1 MSLYYDKKE
10 DRIRTIL
17 AGTPLSAES
26 IRLSEQSLGSKWHGT
41 SWFFLMHIIAKT
53 FSRSELI
60 PFDALHT
67 TVRDYGI
74 SGWLSATSLKSQLS
88 KLVQIYDRRGLG
100 NIHLEP
106 NFDLKIDGAI
116 SSPELRNYADLQYEY
131 AMGEGLVR
139 YSPGYRAWVERDMS
153 NFAERIWW
161 HYMTMVYD
169 SPKIYNSPSGES
181 ALTALFEDMKEKMA
195 GKELSFQNVKI
206 WKESQLEHSLA
217 LLEGWERDLIERNIL
232 APFKF
237 GDIEFIAPRYFAE
250 PDGRPLTSG
259 GSFAG
264 ENFESMINL
273 INDLRRFP
281 GYPVYKG
288 NKSEYDM
295 ARRLERA
302 GAIIIVQESE
312 TSLKVPNFVFLVSR
326 DVFENT
332 EKKINFSYSSLPMS
346 EYGDIT
352 VTDQIFL
359 TLGRARAFAQRKIH
373 EAQVSQFDYKTE
385 IGRIFDDLETKGEA
399 SLGDCAEIFSPLNGC
414 LNIVNIRDRNGVIN
428 QDFDF
433 IIKLLCDFWNE
444 LINDP
449 LVADLYYPPKETILR
464 SENGQVQ
471 SQIKKSLKTYFKHR

>member
-1 MSLYYDKKE
+1 MSAYYDKKS
-10 DRIRTIL
+10 DRVRAIL
-17 AGTPLSAES
+17 SGTPLSAES

-53 FSRSELI
+53 FSRAEMI

-74 SGWLSATSLKSQLS
+74 SGWLAPTALKSQLS
-88 KLVQIYDRRGLG
+88 KLVEIFERRGLG

-106 NFDLKIDGAI
+106 NFNLKIDGAI
-116 SSPELRNYADLQYEY
+116 SSQELRDYADLQYEY
-131 AMGEGLVR
+131 SMGEGLVR
-139 YSPGYRAWVERDMS
+139 YSPGYHAWIERDMS

-181 ALTALFEDMKEKMA
+181 ALAALFEDMKEKM
-195 GKELSFQNVKI
+195 GSKELSFHNVKI
-206 WKESQLEHSLA
+206 WRESELEHGLA
-217 LLEGWERDLIERNIL
+217 LLEGWERDLVERNIL

-264 ENFESMINL
+264 EKFELMINL
-273 INDLRRFP
+273 INNLRRFP

-288 NKSEYDM
+288 NKSEYDL

-302 GAIIIVQESE
+302 GAVTIVQESE
-312 TSLKVPNFVFLVSR
+312 TSLKVPNFVYLVSR
-326 DVFENT
+326 DIFENT
-332 EKKINFSYSSLPMS
+332 EKKIEFSYSSLPMS
-346 EYGDIT
+346 EYGDIS

-359 TLGRARAFAQRKIH
+359 TLGRARAFAQKKIH
-373 EAQVSQFDYKTE
+373 EAQVSQVDYKTE
-385 IGRIFDDLETKGEA
+385 IGRIYDALETKGEA
-399 SLGDCAEIFSPLNGC
+399 VFGDYTDIFSPLNGC
-414 LNIVNIRDRNGVIN
+414 LNIVNIKGENGVVN
-428 QDFDF
+428 QDFGF

-449 LVADLYYPPKETILR
+449 SVADLYYPPKETILR
-464 SENGQVQ
+464 SEKGQVQ
-471 SQIKKSLKTYFKHR
+471 SQIKKSLRTYFKQ

>member
-1 MSLYYDKKE
+1 MSSYFDKKT
-10 DRIRTIL
+10 DRVRTIL
-17 AGTPLSAES
+17 AGTPLSAEG

-53 FSRSELI
+53 FSRAELI
-60 PFDALHT
+60 PFNALRT

-74 SGWLSATSLKSQLS
+74 SGWLAASSLKKQIN
-88 KLVQIYDRRGLG
+88 KLVEIFNKRGLG

-106 NFDLKIDGAI
+106 NYDLKIDGTI
-116 SSPELRNYADLQYEY
+116 TSPEIMNYADLQYEY

-139 YSPGYRAWVERDMS
+139 YSPGYRAWIKRDMS

-161 HYMTMVYD
+161 HYMTMVFD
-169 SPKIYNSPSGES
+169 SPKIYSSPSGES
-181 ALTALFEDMKEKMA
+181 ALAALFEDMKEKMA
-195 GKELSFQNVKI
+195 GKELSYHTVKI
-206 WKESQLEHSLA
+206 WKESQLEHGLA

-237 GDIEFIAPRYFAE
+237 GDAEFIAPRYFAY

-264 ENFESMINL
+264 ENFELMLNL
-273 INDLRRFP
+273 IKNLRRFP

-288 NKSEYDM
+288 NKSQYDL

-302 GAIIIVQESE
+302 GAVTIVQESE
-312 TSLKVPNFVFLVSR
+312 KSLNVPNFVYLVSR

-332 EKKINFSYSSLPMS
+332 EKRIKFSYSNLPMA
-346 EYGDIT
+346 EYGDIS

-359 TLGRARAFAQRKIH
+359 TLGRARAFAQKKIH
-373 EAQVSQFDYKTE
+373 EAQVSQVDYGTE
-385 IGRIFDDLETKGEA
+385 IGKIFDNLETQGEA
-399 SLGDCAEIFSPLNGC
+399 ILGNYINIFTPLNGC
-414 LNIVNIRDRNGVIN
+414 LNIVSVEEEKATVNS
-428 QDFDF
+428 DFDF
-433 IIKLLCDFWNE
+433 IIKMLYDFWNE

-449 LVADLYYPPKETILR
+449 SVADLYYPPKETILR
-464 SENGQVQ
+464 SEKGQVQ
-471 SQIKKSLKTYFKHR
+471 SQIKKSLRTYFK